1 MNQQRNY
8 SCWTD
13 IDEAEMLIGRTCY
26 NPNEAYSG
34 AVLGQSETR
43 AACRNEGAKRFRKRA
58 NS

>member
-1 MNQQRNY
+1 
-8 SCWTD
+8 
-13 IDEAEMLIGRTCY
+13 MLIGRTCY

-34 AVLGQSETR
+34 AVLGQSEAR